1 MLRRVLLVMLTIA
14 MLVGFAACGKDAQE
28 PGATVEVS
36 TVPSASLD
44 ATVTPSSGV
53 STPTK
58 QPTTPKPTATATI
71 KPVVSATPTTKP
83 NYAGG
88 TLYQLADNGQMMSY
102 ILHTQNGKL
111 VVLDGGYARNAAD
124 IIKLAKQLTG
134 KAVPEI
140 EAWFFSHPHSDHV
153 DAFTELMTKNA
164 SALSVKHIYYNFPSG
179 AFIRQYEEDAYT
191 TYENFM
197 KAVASFKGQKTIVQK
212 GDKVTVDGIL
222 IETLIT
228 PDESITF
235 NAVNEASV
243 IYRMTIGGQRVLF
256 LGDAYQKTGVRL
268 RKAYWNK
275 DETKND
281 LKADVVQMAHHGS
294 QGVNKELYELIDP
307 KVCLWPSPQ
316 FMWEEENQT
325 NGSNPDLNLEN
336 IALLRYMR
344 TELGIQ
350 KHYILKDAEGGFQKL
365 VFPLDLG

>member
-1 MLRRVLLVMLTIA
+1 MLRRVLLVMLTMA
-14 MLVGFAACGKDAQE
+14 MLVSFAACGKDAQE
-28 PGATVEVS
+28 PDATVEVS
-36 TVPSASLD
+36 VVPSASSE
-44 ATVTPSSGV
+44 ATVTPSSGAA
-53 STPTK
+53 TQ
-58 QPTTPKPTATATI
+58 QPTAKPTTAASTKPAATAT
-71 KPVVSATPTTKP
+71 PTAKP

-140 EAWFFSHPHSDHV
+140 EAWFFSHPHEDHV
-153 DAFTELMTKNA
+153 DAFTELVTNNA
-164 SALSVKHIYYNFPSG
+164 SALSVKHVYYNFPSG
-179 AFIRQYEEDAYT
+179 AFIQKYEESSYQ
-191 TYENFM
+191 TYVKFM
-197 KAVASFKGQKTIVQK
+197 NALASFKGQKTIVQK
-212 GDKVTVDGIL
+212 GDKVTIDGIL

-235 NAVNEASV
+235 NPINEASV

-268 RKAYWNK
+268 RKAYYSK
-275 DETKND
+275 DPSKND
-281 LKADVVQMAHHGS
+281 IKADVVQMAHHGS
-294 QGVNKELYELIDP
+294 QGVQKELYSLIEP

-316 FMWEEENQT
+316 FMWQEENQT
-325 NGSNPDLNLEN
+325 TGSNPDLNLEN
-336 IALLRYMR
+336 IELLRYMR
-344 TELGIQ
+344 TELGIN
-350 KHYILKDAEGGFQKL
+350 KHYILKDAQGGYQKL